1 MRWGWDPHWPPKPG
15 ELWQARVSWAGTPGI
30 KRGDLVL
37 IVTDRGD
44 RDTDPQPHRDLVV
57 STYHGM
63 RDILADGSHI
73 EFVRGGED
81 RV

>member
-1 MRWGWDPHWPPKPG
+1 MRRDPHWPPKPG

-37 IVTDRGD
+37 IVTDRGE
-44 RDTDPQPHRDLVV
+44 RDIDPRPHRDLVV

-63 RDILADGSHI
+63 RDILADDNHI
-73 EFVRGGED
+73 EFVREGGD

>member
-1 MRWGWDPHWPPKPG
+1 
-15 ELWQARVSWAGTPGI
+15 
-30 KRGDLVL
+30 
-37 IVTDRGD
+37 
-44 RDTDPQPHRDLVV
+44 V

-73 EFVRGGED
+73 EFVREGGD